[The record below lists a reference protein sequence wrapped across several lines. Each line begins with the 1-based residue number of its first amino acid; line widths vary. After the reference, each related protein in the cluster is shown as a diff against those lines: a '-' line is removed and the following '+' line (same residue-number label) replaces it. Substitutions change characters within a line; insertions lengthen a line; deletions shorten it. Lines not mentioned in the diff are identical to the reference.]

1 MGTVVDA
8 LDGGLDALVSNAG
21 FGIVGPLEEVSDA
34 EFRDQLEVNLV
45 GTMALCRACLPALRR
60 AGGVIVQISSV
71 GGQVGSSG
79 LGAYNA
85 SKFGLE
91 GASEALAEEVGSQ
104 GVRVVL
110 VEPGAFRTSIAAKSP
125 AIRGR
130 GGSGQYEALWQ
141 ELDDFLGYLDADA
154 EDATIAID
162 AIVAAATV
170 PGAPFRL
177 PVGSGIGSSIREKV
191 AKVLADVDAA
201 EAFLA
206 SNRDYVRGDGPAP
219 DPGLAREPV
228 LSGSRPTMASA
239 SARPPRGQYDDHDQC
254 LCGVREDLEKGDP
267 RVVAV
272 VVGPVLGHVPSDFTG
287 PMTCSMKRS
296 PGSAS
301 RGWPKSITK

>member
-1 MGTVVDA
+1 MPNALVTGTSSGFGLATVERLAHLGWSVIAAQRDPSTARNEAPYDTLAIDLRDGASIARMGTVVDA

-219 DPGLAREPV
+219 DLR
-228 LSGSRPTMASA
+228 
-239 SARPPRGQYDDHDQC
+239 Q
-254 LCGVREDLEKGDP
+254 
-267 RVVAV
+267 
-272 VVGPVLGHVPSDFTG
+272 
-287 PMTCSMKRS
+287 
-296 PGSAS
+296 
-301 RGWPKSITK
+301 

>member
-1 MGTVVDA
+1 MPNALVTGTSSGFGLATVERLAHLGWSVIAAQRDPSTARGDAPYDTMAIDLRDRASIARMGAVVDA

-21 FGIVGPLEEVSDA
+21 FGIVGPAEEVSDD

-60 AGGVIVQISSV
+60 AGGVIVQVSSV

-79 LGAYNA
+79 LSAYNA

-91 GASEALAEEVGSQ
+91 GASEAFAQEVESQ

-110 VEPGAFRTSIAAKSP
+110 VEPGAFRTSIGAKSP

-162 AIVAAATV
+162 AIVAAV
-170 PGAPFRL
+170 
-177 PVGSGIGSSIREKV
+177 I
-191 AKVLADVDAA
+191 VLA
-201 EAFLA
+201 
-206 SNRDYVRGDGPAP
+206 SSRDYVRGDGPAP
-219 DPGLAREPV
+219 TLR
-228 LSGSRPTMASA
+228 R
-239 SARPPRGQYDDHDQC
+239 
-254 LCGVREDLEKGDP
+254 
-267 RVVAV
+267 
-272 VVGPVLGHVPSDFTG
+272 
-287 PMTCSMKRS
+287 
-296 PGSAS
+296 
-301 RGWPKSITK
+301 